1 MQTEIEGDKDI
12 IIFISIRTTS
22 LDLYKLLKVIAVLGC
37 SEKLRNLE
45 NQLYCY
51 ITVLTFMKSK
61 VKLIIEL
68 VKLVIKKIT
77 SLTNHIL
84 EQFCSENILTKS
96 IPKSVSEIKWVKTT
110 VTYLL
115 PYNRLLSGTGIEL
128 LTLNGPEEP
137 KIR

>member
-1 MQTEIEGDKDI
+1 
-12 IIFISIRTTS
+12 
-22 LDLYKLLKVIAVLGC
+22 
-37 SEKLRNLE
+37 
-45 NQLYCY
+45 
-51 ITVLTFMKSK
+51 MKSK

-84 EQFCSENILTKS
+84 EQFSSENILTKS

>member
-1 MQTEIEGDKDI
+1 
-12 IIFISIRTTS
+12 
-22 LDLYKLLKVIAVLGC
+22 
-37 SEKLRNLE
+37 
-45 NQLYCY
+45 
-51 ITVLTFMKSK
+51 MKSK

>member
-1 MQTEIEGDKDI
+1 
-12 IIFISIRTTS
+12 
-22 LDLYKLLKVIAVLGC
+22 
-37 SEKLRNLE
+37 
-45 NQLYCY
+45 
-51 ITVLTFMKSK
+51 MKSK

-84 EQFCSENILTKS
+84 EQFCSENILAKS

-115 PYNRLLSGTGIEL
+115 PSNRLLSGTGIEL

>member
-22 LDLYKLLKVIAVLGC
+22 LDLYKLMKVIAALGC
-37 SEKLRNLE
+37 PEKLRKF
-45 NQLYCY
+45 
-51 ITVLTFMKSK
+51 V
-61 VKLIIEL
+61 
-68 VKLVIKKIT
+68 T
-77 SLTNHIL
+77 SW
-84 EQFCSENILTKS
+84 
-96 IPKSVSEIKWVKTT
+96 SVSEIKWVKTT

-115 PYNRLLSGTGIEL
+115 PYNRLLSWTGIEL